1 MIFWGFSGPPPG
13 RRQERF
19 EAPPAA
25 TLGPHGAQKLP
36 GTLRSLILDPPP
48 PPPLEHFSFIFCD
61 FRPAFLKR
69 SRFLGLFFF
78 ACVFVLALCFGGFD
92 ALILQV

>member
-1 MIFWGFSGPPPG
+1 MIFLGLRAAPGPPPRAISG
-13 RRQERF
+13 APGGHPGPKWRP
-19 EAPPAA
+19 EAPRNPPEPHF
-25 TLGPHGAQKLP
+25 GPSA
-36 GTLRSLILDPPP
+36 